1 MTDRT
6 VAETYTRQ
14 HTTITRDNQAP
25 VGIRTRNPRTRATAE
40 LRHRDRLMS
49 FFFPQS
55 EEIFRLAEDL
65 LAYHKY
71 L

>member
-1 MTDRT
+1 MRERA

-14 HTTITRDNQAP
+14 HTKIATDNQPP
-25 VGIRTRNPRTRATAE
+25 VGIRTRDPRKPATAD
-40 LRHRDRLMS
+40 LRHRDRLMRC
-49 FFFPQS
+49 FFPQS
-55 EEIFRLAEDL
+55 KGIFRLDEDL